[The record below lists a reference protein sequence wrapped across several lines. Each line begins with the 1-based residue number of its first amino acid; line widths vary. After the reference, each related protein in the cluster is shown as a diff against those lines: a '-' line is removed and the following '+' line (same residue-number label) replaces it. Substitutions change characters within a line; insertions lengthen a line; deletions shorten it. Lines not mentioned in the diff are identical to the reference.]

1 MFFPLSGR
9 REDQEHGALGFS
21 SYRGSA
27 QHILC
32 MVKEILVVTGQVSR
46 WDSPMVNI
54 MMKGLKQHGIE
65 IHRLGMK
72 GKNERDGEKE
82 IMSKEDFAFLLLYS
96 SNSLH

>member
-1 MFFPLSGR
+1 MEPW
-9 REDQEHGALGFS
+9 
-21 SYRGSA
+21 GSLVIVE
-27 QHILC
+27 HILC
-32 MVKEILVVTGQVSR
+32 MVKEILVVTAGQVSR
-46 WDSPMVNI
+46 WDSPMANI

-72 GKNERDGEKE
+72 GKNERDGENE